1 MILFNFCCLPIPV
14 KLSRDLKKLPVF
26 IQVPAWHFDHR
37 KNIKLLIVISTMIS
51 NLRKICT
58 CIPRNPAVSVRR
70 NSVFYSKKK
79 QVLHLLYSDLLDLD
93 LNNERNER
101 WLSRVVLSTN
111 QTYSRQGQTLTWVL
125 QRLCAHDAIMNN
137 DPIWGTS
144 FFFWGDFYS
153 TWGSIETGAWT
164 WTWTSQ

>member
-26 IQVPAWHFDHR
+26 IQVSAWHFDHR

-79 QVLHLLYSDLLDLD
+79 QVLHVLYSDLLDLD

-101 WLSRVVLSTN
+101 WLSSFEYKPDLQSAGSNPYLSFTK
-111 QTYSRQGQTLTWVL
+111 
-125 QRLCAHDAIMNN
+125 IMCPWCYN
-137 DPIWGTS
+137 
-144 FFFWGDFYS
+144 
-153 TWGSIETGAWT
+153 E
-164 WTWTSQ
+164 

>member
-1 MILFNFCCLPIPV
+1 MISFNFCCLPIPV

-26 IQVPAWHFDHR
+26 IQVSAWHFDHR

-79 QVLHLLYSDLLDLD
+79 QVLHVLYSDLLDLD
-93 LNNERNER
+93 LNNLSLNLYVPLGSFTNLGLIDSNRLVPVTQNEGK
-101 WLSRVVLSTN
+101 VLCGN
-111 QTYSRQGQTLTWVL
+111 
-125 QRLCAHDAIMNN
+125 
-137 DPIWGTS
+137 
-144 FFFWGDFYS
+144 
-153 TWGSIETGAWT
+153 
-164 WTWTSQ
+164 